1 LNHLKTNFL
10 LISVDALKPE
20 FITDPQKFGVILPN
34 ISEFFINN
42 GVFASKGVKS
52 VFPSFTYTC
61 HQTIITGTYPDTHGI
76 YNNIMFDPDGSHKG
90 AWHWFVSDNVP
101 TLWKLAKEHG
111 YCSASVAFPTSV
123 GAQGDYIVP
132 EFWWDGSP
140 LDTKFID
147 AVSVPQGLASEM
159 EKEIG
164 RFPGGLDLTV
174 DGDRRRKEAAVWLL
188 RNKIKT
194 HDNVRPFFMS
204 TYFASFDE
212 TAHINGVYS
221 PEALRAL
228 EQIDQMVGDLINT
241 AYEISERDLVICM
254 VSDHGSLDNHHCI
267 RPNVKLKEAGLISV
281 DEQNHMISWRAWSQR
296 AGGTCEIRLKDS
308 KDFESR
314 DKLSL
319 LMDQLRTEGDNGILE
334 VLTGDQARLNRKGFS
349 EADYVLVAQKGYEIR
364 DDICGDYMTNELIQ
378 KAQHGYSEEFDEMR
392 ASFCMMGP
400 RIPKGMDLGSCN
412 LVDVA
417 PTLAALMGIPIP
429 TAQGENLCERF
440 PTEDLQMNKK

>member
-1 LNHLKTNFL
+1 MNRQKMNVL

-20 FITDPQKFGVILPN
+20 FITDPKKYGVCLPN
-34 ISEFFINN
+34 ISEFFTNN
-42 GVFASKGVKS
+42 GVYASKGVKS

-90 AWHWFVSDNVP
+90 AWHWFVSDHVP

-132 EFWWDGSP
+132 EFWWDGSG

-164 RFPGGLDLTV
+164 RFPGGLDLTI
-174 DGDRRRKEAAVWLL
+174 DGDCRRKEAAVWLL
-188 RNKIKT
+188 RNKIKARET
-194 HDNVRPFFMS
+194 EVPFFMT
-204 TYFASFDE
+204 TYFASYDE
-212 TAHINGVYS
+212 TAHVNGVYS
-221 PEALRAL
+221 AEALSAL
-228 EQIDQMVGDLINT
+228 EQIDQMVGDLIKT
-241 AYEISERDLVICM
+241 AYEISDRELLICL

-281 DEQNHMISWRAWSQR
+281 NSQNQVSSWRAWSQR
-296 AGGTCEIRLKDS
+296 AGGTCEIRLKDEG
-308 KDFESR
+308 DLESSE
-314 DKLSL
+314 KLKL
-319 LMDQLRTEGDNGILE
+319 LMEQLRTEHDNGILE
-334 VLTGDQARLNRKGFS
+334 VLTGDQARLTRKGFS
-349 EADYVLVAQKGYEIR
+349 KAAYVLVAQKGYEIR
-364 DDICGDYMTNELIQ
+364 DDVCGDYMTTELVQ

-392 ASFCMMGP
+392 ASFCMIGP
-400 RIPKGMDLGSCN
+400 DIPKGKDLGSCN

-417 PTLAALMGIPIP
+417 PTLAAVMEIPMP
-429 TAQGENLCERF
+429 TAQGENLCKRF
-440 PTEDLQMNKK
+440 WTED